1 MNRLLPVVRLPTG
14 EVISAEQ
21 AIALTDVD
29 ELRNTLVP
37 SLTLLGVLVEADN
50 QHVIKELEGRPE
62 LKGLFVRTNTE
73 STCKELRI
81 QPHDALV
88 TIRAEC
94 IVDLTINYT
103 EKEQIKKHL
112 RTLLDKVAEATL
124 VKVEG

>member
-81 QPHDALV
+81 QSHDALV

-94 IVDLTINYT
+94 IIDLTINYT

-124 VKVEG
+124 VEVEG